1 MAKKK
6 EKSFEEILA
15 HTEDIID
22 NLESSDIGLEEALR
36 LYEEGVGGLRQCVT
50 LIKGAEDKV
59 KVLLESS
66 RDTFELAD
74 FAADE
79 EAGV

>member
-15 HTEDIID
+15 QTEDIID

-36 LYEEGVGGLRQCVT
+36 LYEEGVGGLRKCVT

-59 KVLLESS
+59 KLLLENS

-74 FAADE
+74 FDADKE
-79 EAGV
+79 